1 MSLNSIQ
8 LNVTLLSVHLK
19 DFSFY
24 NKRQSVGKHMQRFRD
39 GQTPVQDEKNRD
51 MYVNIPSRHQR
62 CRGVSPFQLHTL
74 DALHKQKSQ
83 YRRCYMLIRGVNI
96 I

>member
-24 NKRQSVGKHMQRFRD
+24 NKRQSEGKHMQCFRD
-39 GQTPVQDEKNRD
+39 GQTPVQDAS
-51 MYVNIPSRHQR
+51 V
-62 CRGVSPFQLHTL
+62 
-74 DALHKQKSQ
+74 
-83 YRRCYMLIRGVNI
+83 YMKKTEICM
-96 I
+96 

>member
-39 GQTPVQDEKNRD
+39 GQTPVQDAS
-51 MYVNIPSRHQR
+51 V
-62 CRGVSPFQLHTL
+62 
-74 DALHKQKSQ
+74 
-83 YRRCYMLIRGVNI
+83 YMKKTEICM
-96 I
+96 